1 MRLACI
7 LSLALVLCASSAHAE
22 QITVPTLD
30 NQFDVC
36 TERPLQPDWITNID
50 TRDANK
56 ARLIQQIYRAQS
68 MKRIVEAGECSC
80 ETRFPSWAAAEESYF
95 ERFASA
101 DRNELR
107 EAISEYSRVANELR
121 QTAKPICEGQGNW

>member
-7 LSLALVLCASSAHAE
+7 LSLAMVLSASAARAE
-22 QITVPTLD
+22 RNTVPTLD

-68 MKRIVEAGECSC
+68 MERIVNSGECSC
-80 ETRFPSWAAAEESYF
+80 ETRFPTWVSAEKSYF
-95 ERFASA
+95 EHFASA

-107 EAISEYSRVANELR
+107 EAISKFSRTANELR
-121 QTAKPICEGQGNW
+121 QTAKPICEEQGNW

>member
-7 LSLALVLCASSAHAE
+7 LSLAMVLSASAAHAE
-22 QITVPTLD
+22 QNTVPILD

-68 MKRIVEAGECSC
+68 MERIVEVGECSC
-80 ETRFPSWAAAEESYF
+80 ETRFPSWAAAEKSYF

-101 DRNELR
+101 DRKELR

-121 QTAKPICEGQGNW
+121 QTAKPICEEQGNW